1 MSATISNSYLAG
13 LLTGQPEFSAAFS
26 SPAHAWLNRLRADAV
41 DRVGAL
47 TVPTTRDEEWRFTD
61 ISPLT
66 KIPFQ
71 PTRNAPS
78 LDAGKIEHF
87 TLPEPGARLVF
98 VDGVYAPGLSFN
110 NAGIGMENLAAGM
123 AGHRAQIAP
132 HPGGHP
138 PFPRHVFTPLQPHLL
153 AARAFIDAPVK
164 TSVQAP

>member
-1 MSATISNSYLAG
+1 MSAAISNSYLAG
-13 LLTGQPEFSAAFS
+13 LLTGRPDLSAAFS

-66 KIPFQ
+66 RIPFQ

-78 LDAGKIEHF
+78 LDAGKIEQF

-98 VDGVYAPGLSFN
+98 VDGVYAPELSFN
-110 NAGIGMENLAAGM
+110 NAGIVMENLAAGM
-123 AGHRAQIAP
+123 ARQTPATRASRTALNLTMATGDP
-132 HPGGHP
+132 
-138 PFPRHVFTPLQPHLL
+138 T
-153 AARAFIDAPVK
+153 AAASANY
-164 TSVQAP
+164 TYLNHSLHG

>member
-66 KIPFQ
+66 RIPFQ

-87 TLPEPGARLVF
+87 TLPEPCARLVF
-98 VDGVYAPGLSFN
+98 VDGVYTPVLSFN
-110 NAGIGMENLAAGM
+110 NAGIVIENLAA
-123 AGHRAQIAP
+123 ATARHRAQKGPQFARY
-132 HPGGHP
+132 P
-138 PFPRHVFTPLQPHLL
+138 PFNVTALTTR
-153 AARAFIDAPVK
+153 
-164 TSVQAP
+164 